1 MEEQL
6 KAQAKAAIFERQF
19 AEQFEKHLN
28 KKRLGQE
35 DLLADKVNRNDY
47 TYLDGYKEVK
57 PFTVEGDDNNLRIA
71 KWNSLLRDA
80 AFYYDYPTLEQEKKQ
95 RSKIQLR
102 YDDLF
107 ENTMRFP
114 LQSRRDLL
122 TWACQ
127 AKNNNLQE
135 KGAQPELL
143 ENCEAYNDLLR
154 KYGPDYDKLRS
165 KLGYVRGL
173 FD

>member
-6 KAQAKAAIFERQF
+6 KSQAKAAIFERQF
-19 AEQFEKHLN
+19 AEQFEKQLN
-28 KKRLGQE
+28 KKRSGQQ
-35 DLLADKVNRNDY
+35 DLLADKVNRDHY
-47 TYLDGYKEVK
+47 TYLDGYQEVK

-71 KWNSLLRDA
+71 KWNSLLKDA
-80 AFYYDYPTLEQEKKQ
+80 AFYFDYPTLEQEKKY

-127 AKNNNLQE
+127 AKNDHLKQKE
-135 KGAQPELL
+135 ADEGLL

-154 KYGPDYDKLRS
+154 KYGPDYDKLKS